1 MKDAKITI
9 RLFADDKEK
18 LKKLAEKDGIA
29 VSEIIRELIENYLE
43 DKGEI

>member
-18 LKKLAEKDGIA
+18 LKLLAEKDGIA
-29 VSEIIRELIENYLE
+29 VSEIIRELIEKYLA
-43 DKGEI
+43 DKGEE